1 MCAYLLTPAP
11 RRLETTAEYTPCAP
25 ALLTTTFDID
35 NMGKKVIV
43 VTGANKGIGLAI
55 VETLL
60 QQLPEAVVL
69 LGSRDASRGWS
80 AFFIFQRRFI
90 QAEVRPLWILWLG
103 SLDQAWRGG

>member
-1 MCAYLLTPAP
+1 
-11 RRLETTAEYTPCAP
+11 
-25 ALLTTTFDID
+25 
-35 NMGKKVIV
+35 MGKKVIV

-80 AFFIFQRRFI
+80 AFFLFHRRFLSKMERLLPNAHSLPCSI
-90 QAEVRPLWILWLG
+90 SLVQAEVRPLWILWLG
-103 SLDQAWRGG
+103 SLDQPWRGG

>member
-1 MCAYLLTPAP
+1 
-11 RRLETTAEYTPCAP
+11 
-25 ALLTTTFDID
+25 
-35 NMGKKVIV
+35 MGKKVIV

-80 AFFIFQRRFI
+80 AVFIFHRCF
-90 QAEVRPLWILWLG
+90 PCKM
-103 SLDQAWRGG
+103 

>member
-1 MCAYLLTPAP
+1 
-11 RRLETTAEYTPCAP
+11 
-25 ALLTTTFDID
+25 
-35 NMGKKVIV
+35 MGQKVIV

-103 SLDQAWRGG
+103 SLGQAWRGG

>member
-1 MCAYLLTPAP
+1 
-11 RRLETTAEYTPCAP
+11 
-25 ALLTTTFDID
+25 
-35 NMGKKVIV
+35 MGKKVIV

-80 AFFIFQRRFI
+80 AFFLFHRRFLSKMERLLHI
-90 QAEVRPLWILWLG
+90 PFTALSPWFRQRSGRCGFCGWEAWVR
-103 SLDQAWRGG
+103 RGGEGEAPPA